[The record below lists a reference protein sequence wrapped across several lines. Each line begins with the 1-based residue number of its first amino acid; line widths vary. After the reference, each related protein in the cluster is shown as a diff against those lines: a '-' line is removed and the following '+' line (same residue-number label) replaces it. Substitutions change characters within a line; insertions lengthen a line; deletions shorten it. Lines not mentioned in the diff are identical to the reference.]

1 MTLLGLDDVFF
12 RDAWRRRPVV
22 LRGAAAA
29 LVAEAPSPAELDALQ
44 HHPGL
49 QHSTDGKTVWFI
61 QRLTRELPLVER
73 LTTAAR
79 ALFEWPDVT
88 CDLVHTVG
96 PASIGCHFDQDDNF
110 SIQLVGAK
118 HWRLSPPDTLPADLV
133 RRRLLK
139 EPEVG
144 SASLGPDV
152 TELLVEAGDVLYIPQ
167 TWIHRG
173 ESLGD
178 STSVSLVVNGCTFH
192 REYVASLPDALRRV
206 PAWTRPL
213 PMGPGSTAER
223 ERALDDLVHAT
234 FTPAAAA
241 HVRPRLGARTAVAPL
256 TMDTARLR
264 SFVAAAPAVPTA
276 GFVLPDEASDTH
288 RGLRAL
294 LARRT
299 LRRLSLAVARRAAST
314 LGVPDRILYQQ
325 CIDAL
330 LARSDAELEHAC
342 SEPELVSIAAI
353 ASDAEPRHEDPLA
366 AELARALLPEL
377 VATGTESLPFP
388 LLPDVDGGFTL
399 RRLGLRLVVL
409 RPDPTLAEP
418 LVRVVGGAL
427 QVFADGRF
435 RDVGDAPGLRVEPL
449 PRLADGG
456 PHLSPA
462 PTAWVARNV
471 RDQLLVAVDPPA
483 FERFHH
489 AMRSGAELL
498 ARAWPAAWHEVAAGL
513 RWLLPLPPGDGLEPH
528 NYSVHAF
535 RGLVVT
541 SPRRDHR
548 CAQTLVHEAGH
559 NRLSTILDLLPLCAD
574 PAQVVV
580 SPVVRAERPMS
591 FVFHGCFAF
600 AQDVALTERL
610 LSMAPAGEHAS
621 MERYLDETRRKAGA
635 ALELLRREATL
646 TAVGSTVADEIAQV
660 LGR

>member
-12 RDAWRRRPVV
+12 RDCWRRRPVV
-22 LRGAAAA
+22 LRGAARA
-29 LVAEAPSPAELDALQ
+29 LVAEAPTSAVLAELAEA
-44 HHPGL
+44 PGL

-61 QRLTRELPLVER
+61 QRLTHELPLTAR

-79 ALFEWPDVT
+79 ARFEWHDVT
-88 CDLVHTVG
+88 CDVVRTTG

-118 HWRLSPPDTLPADLV
+118 RWRLSPPDTLPPDLL

-144 SASLGPDV
+144 SAVLGPQV
-152 TELLVEAGDVLYIPQ
+152 TELLVEAGDVLYIPLA
-167 TWIHRG
+167 WIHWG

-178 STSVSLVVNGCTFH
+178 STSVSLVINGCTFH
-192 REYVASLPDALRRV
+192 LAHAASVPAALRRAPGWADPIPV
-206 PAWTRPL
+206 
-213 PMGPGSTAER
+213 GPGSTAAR
-223 ERALDDLVHAT
+223 QRALDALVQQT
-234 FTPAAAA
+234 FTPATVE
-241 HVRPRLGARTAVAPL
+241 HVRPWLTGPTAVPPL

-264 SFVAAAPAVPTA
+264 AFVAAAPVPPSR
-276 GFVLPDEASDTH
+276 GFVLPEEGSDTH
-288 RGLRAL
+288 SVLRAL

-299 LRRLSLAVARRAAST
+299 LRRLSLAIVKRAAST
-314 LGVPDRILYQQ
+314 RSPHDRLLYQQ
-325 CIDAL
+325 CVDAL
-330 LARSDAELEHAC
+330 LARSDAALEHAC
-342 SEPELVSIAAI
+342 NEPELVAMAAI
-353 ASDAEPRHEDPLA
+353 AKDGEPRHEDPLA
-366 AELARALLPEL
+366 AELARASIPEL
-377 VATGTESLPFP
+377 AAAGIESMPFA
-388 LLPDVDGGFTL
+388 LLPDLDGGFTL
-399 RRLGLRLVVL
+399 RRAGLRIVAAHPDAVLRELVV
-409 RPDPTLAEP
+409 
-418 LVRVVGGAL
+418 RVAGGAL
-427 QVFADGRF
+427 QVFAAGRF
-435 RDVGDAPGLRVEPL
+435 RAPDDAPGLRVEPL
-449 PRLADGG
+449 PRLAGEG

-471 RDQLLVAVDPPA
+471 RDQVLAVADPAA
-483 FERFHH
+483 FERFCD
-489 AMRSGAELL
+489 AMRSGVEVL
-498 ARAWPAAWHEVAAGL
+498 AAAWPAAWREVAMGL
-513 RWLLPLPPGDGLEPH
+513 RWLLPLPESGLDPH

-559 NRLSTILDLLPLCAD
+559 NRMSTILDLLPVCAD

-610 LSMAPAGEHAS
+610 LPVAPPAERAS

-635 ALELLRREATL
+635 ALELLQRQAET
-646 TAVGSTVADEIAQV
+646 TAVGATVLDEIAQV